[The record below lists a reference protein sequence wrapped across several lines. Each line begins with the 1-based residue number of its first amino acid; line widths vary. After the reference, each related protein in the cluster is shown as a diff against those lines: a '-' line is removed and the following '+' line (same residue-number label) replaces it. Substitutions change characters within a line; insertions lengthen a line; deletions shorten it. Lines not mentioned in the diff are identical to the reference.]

1 MGKIAI
7 LGAGNV
13 GQAIAGHMTLLGHD
27 VRLYSRWERDFEAIN
42 STGGIELS
50 GDVEGRAA
58 KPLLTTDI
66 ERAVKGADTVIV
78 AAPAFA
84 HAYLSQQ
91 LAALL
96 VLHFAEPLQVHSL
109 HAAVRLEHQLELVQ
123 LSDSQHLF

>member
-1 MGKIAI
+1 
-7 LGAGNV
+7 
-13 GQAIAGHMTLLGHD
+13 MTLLGHD

-66 ERAVKGADTVIV
+66 ERAVRGADTVIV

-96 VLHFAEPLQVHSL
+96 EPEQLVVFQPSVLGSS
-109 HAAVRLEHQLELVQ
+109 LELAR
-123 LSDSQHLF
+123 HLRRLGVLPA